1 MLKWTTNGLIE
12 SFVVYPMSCSALF
25 AAIFNKSVAWIAP
38 LLLFSFM
45 FSYSLHSIQK
55 SNHPALYNS
64 PRLLTVNSNSDRN
77 DSFGLDWIS
86 SHQSLRN

>member
-38 LLLFSFM
+38 LLFFFFHVFL
-45 FSYSLHSIQK
+45 
-55 SNHPALYNS
+55 
-64 PRLLTVNSNSDRN
+64 
-77 DSFGLDWIS
+77 
-86 SHQSLRN
+86 